1 MKAVKTAVQNELVVA
16 RADVKNAVQR
26 VKNILVMLKQERNF
40 LKAGRVQAAVDRKA
54 KTALRVV
61 ALAARKV
68 ATVAKR
74 EVAIERAKARL
85 AKLLEDKQPKAGAAA
100 IREARKPS
108 KVIVTKYD
116 TSRGRDA
123 SGQGPSW

>member
-1 MKAVKTAVQNELVVA
+1 MKVAKTAVQEQIETIRANRKAQVTKLKEL
-16 RADVKNAVQR
+16 NAQR
-26 VKNILVMLKQERNF
+26 RQERDF
-40 LKAGRVQAAVDRKA
+40 LKAGRAQAAVDRKF

-61 ALAARKV
+61 ALAERKV
-68 ATVAKR
+68 ATQAKR

-100 IREARKPS
+100 IREAKRPS

-116 TSRGRDA
+116 TSRNSASSAA
-123 SGQGPSW
+123 SGN

>member
-1 MKAVKTAVQNELVVA
+1 MKVAKTAVQEQIETIRANRKAQVTKLKELNAQRKAERAMLVVM
-16 RADVKNAVQR
+16 RAQATKER
-26 VKNILVMLKQERNF
+26 VL
-40 LKAGRVQAAVDRKA
+40 

-68 ATVAKR
+68 ATQAKR

-100 IREARKPS
+100 IREAKRPS